1 MPKEPNPSPLQ
12 TVKDFLHH
20 NSQDPLQ
27 ITFAHLEICNQ
38 QRGQWRKKVQ
48 RYQSR
53 ILLRKLPQNSLAEIT
68 VVDNL
73 VFRFSFQFR
82 IPETE
87 ACSNLEM
94 LCLPRPLDQG
104 RMYLDDEKLQLS
116 FRIDAPDPSLRVQVT
131 QVYQGILGLQ
141 RTFTPL
147 YRSTKS
153 VNR

>member
-1 MPKEPNPSPLQ
+1 MRKEPNPSPLQ

-20 NSQDPLQ
+20 PSQDQLQ

-38 QRGQWRKKVQ
+38 QQGQWYKKVQ
-48 RYQSR
+48 RHQSR
-53 ILLRKLPQNSLAEIT
+53 ILLRKLPQGLAEIT

-82 IPETE
+82 IPGTE

-94 LCLPRPLDQG
+94 LYLPRPLDQG
-104 RMYLDDEKLQLS
+104 RMYMDDEKLQLS
-116 FRIDAPDPSLRVQVT
+116 FRIDTPDPSLRVQVT

-147 YRSTKS
+147 YRSTRS
-153 VNR
+153 INR

>member
-1 MPKEPNPSPLQ
+1 MRKEPNPSPLQ
-12 TVKDFLHH
+12 IVKDFLHL
-20 NSQDPLQ
+20 NAQDPLQ

-38 QRGQWRKKVQ
+38 QHGQWCKKVQ
-48 RYQSR
+48 RHQSR
-53 ILLRKLPQNSLAEIT
+53 ILLRKLSQGLAEIT
-68 VVDNL
+68 VMDNL

-82 IPETE
+82 IPDTQT
-87 ACSNLEM
+87 CSNLEM

-104 RMYLDDEKLQLS
+104 RMYMDDEKLQLS
-116 FRIDAPDPSLRVQVT
+116 FRIDAPDPALHVQVT

-147 YRSTKS
+147 YRSTKF